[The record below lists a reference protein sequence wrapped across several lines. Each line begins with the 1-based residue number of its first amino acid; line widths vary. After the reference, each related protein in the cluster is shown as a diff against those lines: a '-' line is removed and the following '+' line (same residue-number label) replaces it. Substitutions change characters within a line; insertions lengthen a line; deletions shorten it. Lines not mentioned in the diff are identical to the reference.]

1 MCVCVCRNRVVTMLS
16 TRKDVPRVEGVLK
29 AVEQGHEVVKEYK
42 ETADVWPT
50 FPMRSKKP

>member
-1 MCVCVCRNRVVTMLS
+1 MCVSRNRVVT
-16 TRKDVPRVEGVLK
+16 TRKDVSRVEGVLN

-50 FPMRSKKP
+50 FPMCSKNLEP